1 MSSRRSRTRVATV
14 AVLAGLLL
22 PAGIARANAF
32 TEVAQAIASN
42 GGSLPAC
49 QFSAATLNAALS
61 QIPTDAQ
68 QYSQE
73 ISNAINQA
81 LQEQASGAC
90 NKGSSKSGGVVP
102 VIPTTPGA
110 TPSAPAPATINPPP
124 APPALQS
131 PAAPGVS
138 VPLRAIGST
147 TVAGLPAPILI
158 LAGLGGLG
166 LLVAMVVGA
175 SRLLGWDPRWLVAL
189 RHSWSEAGFRVGGT
203 WLEFTDW
210 LRFQR

>member
-1 MSSRRSRTRVATV
+1 MSRPRPRTSIATI

-22 PAGIARANAF
+22 PAGVARANAF
-32 TEVAQAIASN
+32 TEVASAIAAN

-90 NKGSSKSGGVVP
+90 NKGSKSGGLVP
-102 VIPTTPGA
+102 VVPTTPGA
-110 TPSAPAPATINPPP
+110 TPPGPSAAPVINPPP
-124 APPALQS
+124 APPALTA
-131 PAAPGVS
+131 PAPGVS
-138 VPLRAIGST
+138 VPLHPLGAATSSG
-147 TVAGLPAPILI
+147 VPAPILI
-158 LAGLGGLG
+158 LAGLGGLA
-166 LLVAMVVGA
+166 LLVGLAAGLV
-175 SRLLGWDPRWLVAL
+175 RLLGWDPRWLKAL
-189 RHSWSEAGFRVGGT
+189 RHSWSEAAFRVGGT
-203 WLEFTDW
+203 WMEFSDW